1 MLIKELETFYS
12 LEQINGLI
20 KPFEKNLI
28 KVNISKQQM
37 QEAKDIAKKRNLP
50 KGDALHAII
59 ARDSEAILVSRD
71 KHFQKLKDFC
81 IVVKPEEI
89 I

>member
-1 MLIKELETFYS
+1 
-12 LEQINGLI
+12 
-20 KPFEKNLI
+20 
-28 KVNISKQQM
+28 M

-50 KGDALHAII
+50 KGDTLHAII
-59 ARDSEAILVSRD
+59 ARDNKAILVSRD
-71 KHFQKLKDFC
+71 KPFKKLKDFC